1 MDKTDEQ
8 RIHKRFKAPV
18 GTVMYT
24 GDSMRQIV
32 DIGPGGFSLNLKY
45 FDMET
50 FAQEQK
56 TVDILLGGTLM
67 REVPVSVAW
76 EEQSP
81 SSGKDPITMDNV
93 VGVKF
98 ENLTEKQRALIDEF
112 ISQHIA
118 GNA

>member
-1 MDKTDEQ
+1 MDMIDEH
-8 RIHKRFKAPV
+8 RTHKRFKAPV

-50 FAQEQK
+50 FAEKQK
-56 TVDILLGGTLM
+56 KVDILLGGTLM
-67 REVPVSVAW
+67 TEVPVTVAW
-76 EEQSP
+76 EDKSP
-81 SSGKDPITMDNV
+81 SSGKDSASMDNV

-98 ENLTEKQRALIDEF
+98 ENLTEQQRALINDF
-112 ISQHIA
+112 ISRHSA